1 MAANNDVHMAQH
13 HTSYTLKQEL
23 ANSISHGFGILFGIV
38 CMPIL
43 IATAAQTGSKAAV
56 AGTAIYGFSFIM
68 VYTFST
74 LYHGFQ
80 QPEVKRVMK
89 IIDHISIY
97 FLIAGSYTPFVL
109 LFVNNTTGLVLL
121 SLLWTLTF
129 AGMIIKIYH
138 TGKYEKLSTAVYVL
152 MGWMLIPVA
161 DTFFARL
168 SQPVIALI
176 VAGGLLYSIGVIF
189 YVWRRV
195 TYHHVVWHLFVL
207 AGSICHY
214 AAILMAVSL
223 V

>member
-1 MAANNDVHMAQH
+1 M
-13 HTSYTLKQEL
+13 
-23 ANSISHGFGILFGIV
+23 
-38 CMPIL
+38 
-43 IATAAQTGSKAAV
+43 
-56 AGTAIYGFSFIM
+56 
-68 VYTFST
+68 
-74 LYHGFQ
+74 
-80 QPEVKRVMK
+80 
-89 IIDHISIY
+89 
-97 FLIAGSYTPFVL
+97 
-109 LFVNNTTGLVLL
+109 
-121 SLLWTLTF
+121 
-129 AGMIIKIYH
+129 
-138 TGKYEKLSTAVYVL
+138 STAVYVL

-214 AAILMAVSL
+214 AAILLAVSL

>member
-1 MAANNDVHMAQH
+1 MAQH

-138 TGKYEKLSTAVYVL
+138 TGKYEKLSTAVYIL

-161 DTFFARL
+161 DTFFACL

-214 AAILMAVSL
+214 AAILLAVSL